1 MTRTIGMFA
10 SGAVLLG
17 LAGTIASTRAD
28 ALDRT
33 MYVTFTRAVALPRV
47 ELPPGTYR
55 FAMADPASG
64 NGVVR
69 VTSADRRK
77 FFAFALTYSVDRPAS
92 VAPGDV
98 VTVGE
103 SAHGKPPQ
111 VRVWYPDGDK
121 QGRHF
126 IYPE

>member
-1 MTRTIGMFA
+1 MTRTIGIFA

-28 ALDRT
+28 PLDRA
-33 MYVTFTRAVALPRV
+33 MYVTFHQAVALPRI
-47 ELPPGTYR
+47 ELQPGTYR
-55 FAMADPASG
+55 FAMADPATD

-69 VTSADRRK
+69 VTSADRRR
-77 FFAFALTYSVDRPAS
+77 FFAFALTYRVDRPAS
-92 VAPGDV
+92 LEPGDV
-98 VTVGE
+98 VALGE
-103 SAHGKPPQ
+103 SAHGQPPK
-111 VRVWYPDGDK
+111 VHVWYPDGER

>member
-33 MYVTFTRAVALPRV
+33 MYVTFTHAVALPRA

-92 VAPGDV
+92 VAAGDV
-98 VTVGE
+98 VTLGE
-103 SAHGKPPQ
+103 SAHGIPPQ

>member
-1 MTRTIGMFA
+1 MTRTIGIFA

-28 ALDRT
+28 TLDRT
-33 MYVTFTRAVALPRV
+33 MYVTFNQAVALPRI
-47 ELPPGTYR
+47 ELQPGTYR
-55 FAMADPASG
+55 FAMADPAMG

-77 FFAFALTYSVDRPAS
+77 FFAFALTYPVDRPAS
-92 VAPGDV
+92 LQPGDV
-98 VTVGE
+98 VTLGE
-103 SAHGKPPQ
+103 SAHRKPPQ

-121 QGRHF
+121 QGWHF

>member
-1 MTRTIGMFA
+1 MARKVGILA
-10 SGAVLLG
+10 SGALLLG

-28 ALDRT
+28 TLDRS
-33 MYVTFTRAVALPRV
+33 MYVTFHQSVALPRL
-47 ELPPGTYR
+47 ELQPGTYR
-55 FAMADPASG
+55 FAMADPATS

-77 FFAFALTYSVDRPAS
+77 FYAFVLTFPVDRPS
-92 VAPGDV
+92 SLQTGNI
-98 VTVGE
+98 VTLGE
-103 SAHGKPPQ
+103 SVHGKPPEI
-111 VRVWYPDGDK
+111 RAWYPDGDN